1 MKLSI
6 VGSRTFNDK
15 TKAFT
20 VLDEIAKQIGKIDLI
35 ISGGAGGSDT
45 IGELYAQSN
54 NIPTLIFL
62 PNWEK
67 YGKSAGFIRNSKI
80 VDNCDVIIGFWDLNS
95 RGTKDSLKKAK
106 NLNKIIYIF
115 DFIHS
120 ILYYKNGRIK
130 I

>member
-20 VLDEIAKQIGKIDLI
+20 VLDEIEKQIGKIDLI
-35 ISGGAGGSDT
+35 ISGGACGADT
-45 IGELYAQSN
+45 IGELYAQSK

-95 RGTKDSLKKAK
+95 LGTKDSLKKAK

-115 DFIHS
+115 DFINS
-120 ILYYKNGRIK
+120 ILYSKNRRMI

>member
-20 VLDEIAKQIGKIDLI
+20 VLDEIEKQIGKIDLI
-35 ISGGAGGSDT
+35 ISGGACGADT
-45 IGELYAQSN
+45 IGELYAKSK

-62 PNWEK
+62 PNWEI

-95 RGTKDSLKKAK
+95 LGTKDSLKKAK

-115 DFIHS
+115 DFINS
-120 ILYYKNGRIK
+120 ILYSKNRRMI